1 MIFAQ
6 YKRLFWFTLALH
18 INFNLNIWYIQRASR
33 FRAWKNPRENL
44 RDSVNDWRIHY
55 QSCYNGGRVVL
66 MLIFFSRNDYLSPLK
81 IIIRRPR
88 KVTLKPRLNDQTIS
102 PNIVLEENFL
112 HSYPTFCITNNFFW
126 SFRHHMSCKAN
137 TILPKICG

>member
-55 QSCYNGGRVVL
+55 QSCYNGGRVVF
-66 MLIFFSRNDYLSPLK
+66 MLISLNDYFSPLK
-81 IIIRRPR
+81 IIIRRPGEEI
-88 KVTLKPRLNDQTIS
+88 LNPGLTIKQFRPTSCWRRIFYILIQHFPLQTI
-102 PNIVLEENFL
+102 
-112 HSYPTFCITNNFFW
+112 FW
-126 SFRHHMSCKAN
+126 IQYIYTVYIFKYSIA
-137 TILPKICG
+137 